1 MHRKN
6 MQEFLVLFPK
16 PCCKSKKYSKLPF
29 PVLAASI
36 IKVTLSL
43 VTSTFDL
50 FFQKIKKLTY
60 LNYVP
65 LQDYV
70 VEIDII

>member
-50 FFQKIKKLTY
+50 FSKNKK
-60 LNYVP
+60 
-65 LQDYV
+65 
-70 VEIDII
+70 IDIPKLCATSGLHCRN